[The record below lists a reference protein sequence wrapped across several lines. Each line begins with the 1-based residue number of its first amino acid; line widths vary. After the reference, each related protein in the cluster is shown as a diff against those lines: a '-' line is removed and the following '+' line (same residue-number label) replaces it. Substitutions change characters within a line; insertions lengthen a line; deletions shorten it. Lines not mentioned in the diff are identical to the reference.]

1 MFVGFLTMK
10 KVGFVSLGCPKNLV
24 DSEVMMG
31 SLAEAGYQITN
42 IAEDADT
49 IVVNT
54 CGFIE
59 SAKQES
65 IDAILEA
72 TRLKKRG
79 KAGRVVVAGCLVER
93 YRDELIKELPEVDAF
108 IGTSQVNEI
117 LKAADETFDAKQL
130 TITRIGNKSATYL
143 YDEYTPRLRATQS
156 HTAFIKIAEGCDRP
170 CAFCSIPSMRGSFRS
185 RRFGSIIEEAR
196 MLAKQGVKEV
206 VLIAQDSSR
215 YGEDFGEVDLLAQLI
230 RALGEI
236 DDLEWIR
243 VMYAYPTHIS
253 DAFLD
258 AIAETPKAVKYLD
271 MPLQHASRN
280 ILKAMRRGGNRE
292 SLERLIARVRERV
305 PGIAIRT
312 TFITGFPGETDEDF
326 EELLTFVRNCRFD
339 NVGVFT
345 YSDEEGTPAFD
356 LPNKVDPKTAKK
368 RRDRLM
374 KEQAKIS
381 REMNRAKIGNT
392 YKVMFEGLSQESDLL
407 FQGRLEG
414 QTQEIDGYILIND
427 TPDDLKPQIGEV
439 YDVRITEAHA
449 YDLVGEIMPPISA
462 VSPPSQDSAAVSDLP

>member
-1 MFVGFLTMK
+1 MK
-10 KVGFVSLGCPKNLV
+10 KIGFVSLGCPKNLV

-31 SLAEAGYQITN
+31 QLVEAGYEITSN
-42 IAEDADT
+42 QADADT
-49 IVVNT
+49 LVVNT

-65 IDAILEA
+65 VEAILEA
-72 TRLKKRG
+72 TDLKNHG
-79 KAGRVVVAGCLVER
+79 KTTRVIVAGCLVER
-93 YRDELIKELPEVDAF
+93 YRDELMKELPEVDAF
-108 IGTSQVNEI
+108 IGTSQINEI
-117 LKAADETFDAKQL
+117 LRAADD
-130 TITRIGNKSATYL
+130 TIEAGELARTPLGNKSATYL
-143 YDEYTPRLRATQS
+143 YDEYTPRLRATDS

-170 CAFCSIPSMRGSFRS
+170 CAFCSIPSMRGAFRS

-196 MLAKQGVKEV
+196 NLAKQGVKEL

-215 YGEDFGEVDLLAQLI
+215 YGEDLGEVDALAALI

-236 DDLEWIR
+236 EEVEWVR

-253 DAFLD
+253 DAFLA

-280 ILKAMRRGGNRE
+280 VLSLMKRGGNRE
-292 SLERLIARVRERV
+292 SLERLIARVRDKV

-326 EELLTFVRNCRFD
+326 EELVEFVKNCRFD

-345 YSDEEGTPAFD
+345 YSDEEGTAAHD
-356 LPNKVDPKTAKK
+356 LPNKVDSKIARQRKH
-368 RRDRLM
+368 RLM
-374 KEQAKIS
+374 TEQARIS
-381 REMNRAKIGNT
+381 KKANAAKIGQT
-392 YKVMFEGLSQESDLL
+392 HKVLFEGLSKESDLL
-407 FQGRLEG
+407 FQGRLES

-427 TPDDLKPQIGEV
+427 MPEGFDPRIGEI
-439 YDVRITEAHA
+439 YNVRITEAHN
-449 YDLVGEIMPPISA
+449 YDLIGEI
-462 VSPPSQDSAAVSDLP
+462 VC

>member
-1 MFVGFLTMK
+1 MK

-31 SLAEAGYQITN
+31 TLAEAGWEITN
-42 IAEDADT
+42 NADEADT
-49 IVVNT
+49 VVVNT

-72 TRLKKRG
+72 TSLKAEG
-79 KAGRVVVAGCLVER
+79 KAKRVVVAGCLVER
-93 YRDELIKELPEVDAF
+93 YRDDLMKELPEVDAF
-108 IGTSQVNEI
+108 IGTNE
-117 LKAADETFDAKQL
+117 
-130 TITRIGNKSATYL
+130 ITRILEATDETKKFRELPLLPIGNKTATYL
-143 YDEYTPRLRATQS
+143 YDFDSPRYRATDS

-196 MLAKQGVKEV
+196 KLAKQGVKEV

-215 YGEDFGEVDLLAQLI
+215 YGEDLGQVDALASLI

-236 DDLEWIR
+236 EELEWVR

-253 DAFLD
+253 DAFLA

-280 ILKAMRRGGNRE
+280 VLKLMKRGGTRE

-305 PGIAIRT
+305 PGIARRT
-312 TFITGFPGETDEDF
+312 TFITGFPGETEEDF
-326 EELLTFVRNCRFD
+326 EELITFVRNCRFD

-345 YSDEEGTPAFD
+345 YSDEEGTPAYD
-356 LPNKVDPKTAKK
+356 LPSKVDPKIAEK
-368 RRDRLM
+368 RRIRLM

-381 REMNRAKIGNT
+381 KQLNKAKVGNI
-392 YKVMFEGLSQESDLL
+392 YRVLFEGLSQESDLL

-414 QTQEIDGYILIND
+414 QAQEIDGYILIND
-427 TPDDLKPQIGEV
+427 MPDEFDPQIGGV
-439 YDVRITEAHA
+439 YDVRITEAHE
-449 YDLVGEIMPPISA
+449 YDLVGAI
-462 VSPPSQDSAAVSDLP
+462 V

>member
-1 MFVGFLTMK
+1 MRSTDREIK

-31 SLAEAGYQITN
+31 TLAEAGYQITN
-42 IAEDADT
+42 DAGEADT
-49 IVVNT
+49 VVVNT

-72 TRLKKRG
+72 TQWKSQG
-79 KAGRVVVAGCLVER
+79 KANRVIVAGCLVER
-93 YRDELIKELPEVDAF
+93 YRDDLMKELPEVDAF
-108 IGTSQVNEI
+108 IGTSQVGEI
-117 LKAADETFDAKQL
+117 LKAADDEFDSKQL
-130 TITRIGNKSATYL
+130 TITPVGNKSSTYL
-143 YDEYTPRLRATQS
+143 YDEYTPRMRATQS

-196 MLAKQGVKEV
+196 MLAKQGVKEL

-215 YGEDFGEVDLLAQLI
+215 YGEDLGEVDALAALI

-236 DDLEWIR
+236 EDVEWVR

-253 DAFLD
+253 DAFLA
-258 AIAETPKAVKYLD
+258 AIADTPKAVKYLD

-280 ILKAMRRGGNRE
+280 VLKLMKRGGTRE
-292 SLERLIARVRERV
+292 SLEKLIARVREKV

-326 EELLTFVRNCRFD
+326 EELIKFVQNCRFD

-345 YSDEEGTPAFD
+345 YSDEESTDAFE
-356 LPNKVDPKTAKK
+356 LPNKVDPKVAVK
-368 RRDRLM
+368 RRNRLM

-381 REMNRAKIGNT
+381 KQLNRAKVGETFPVI
-392 YKVMFEGLSQESDLL
+392 FEGLSQESDLL
-407 FQGRLEG
+407 FQGRMTS
-414 QTQEIDGYILIND
+414 QTQEIDGYVLIND
-427 TPDDLKPQIGEV
+427 MPENFEPKIGEIYNV
-439 YDVRITEAHA
+439 KITQAHE
-449 YDLVGEIMPPISA
+449 YDLIGEI
-462 VSPPSQDSAAVSDLP
+462 V

>member
-1 MFVGFLTMK
+1 MK

-31 SLAEAGYQITN
+31 QLAEAGYEITN
-42 IAEDADT
+42 NAEEAET
-49 IVVNT
+49 VVVNT

-72 TRLKKRG
+72 TRLKEEG
-79 KAGRVVVAGCLVER
+79 KAKRVVVAGCLVER
-93 YRDELIKELPEVDAF
+93 YRDDLMKELPEVDAF

-117 LKAADETFDAKQL
+117 LKAADETFDARNL
-130 TITRIGNKSATYL
+130 ALSPIGNKTATYL
-143 YDEYTPRLRATQS
+143 YDFDTPRLRATES

-196 MLAKQGVKEV
+196 NLAKQGVKEL

-215 YGEDFGEVDLLAQLI
+215 YGEDLGGVDALAALI

-236 DDLEWIR
+236 EDIEWVR

-253 DAFLD
+253 DAFLA

-280 ILKAMRRGGNRE
+280 VLKLMKRGGNRE
-292 SLERLIARVRERV
+292 SLEKLIRRVRERV

-326 EELLTFVRNCRFD
+326 EELIKFVQNCRFD
-339 NVGVFT
+339 NLGVFT
-345 YSDEEGTPAFD
+345 YSDEEGTPAYM
-356 LPNKVDPKTAKK
+356 LPNKVDPKIAKQ
-368 RRDRLM
+368 RRNRLM

-381 REMNRAKIGNT
+381 KQINRSKIGST

-427 TPDDLKPQIGEV
+427 MPEKFEPRVGEI
-439 YDVRITEAHA
+439 YDVRITEAHE
-449 YDLVGEIMPPISA
+449 YDLVGEL
-462 VSPPSQDSAAVSDLP
+462 VGV

>member
-1 MFVGFLTMK
+1 MK

-31 SLAEAGYQITN
+31 ALAEAGYEITSS
-42 IAEDADT
+42 AEDAET
-49 IVVNT
+49 VVVNT

-72 TRLKKRG
+72 TRLKSEG
-79 KAGRVVVAGCLVER
+79 KAKRVVVAGCLVER
-93 YRDELIKELPEVDAF
+93 YRDDLMKELPEVDAF
-108 IGTSQVNEI
+108 IGTNEVTRI
-117 LKAADETFDAKQL
+117 LEAADEKTNFRSL
-130 TITRIGNKSATYL
+130 PLMPIGNKSATYL
-143 YDEYTPRLRATQS
+143 YDFDTPRYRATQS

-185 RRFGSIIEEAR
+185 RRFGSIVEEAR
-196 MLAKQGVKEV
+196 NLAKQGVKEV

-215 YGEDFGEVDLLAQLI
+215 YGEDLGDVNALAALI

-236 DDLEWIR
+236 DELEWVR

-253 DAFLD
+253 DAFLA

-280 ILKAMRRGGNRE
+280 VLKLMKRGGTRD
-292 SLERLIARVRERV
+292 SLERLIGRVREKV
-305 PGIAIRT
+305 PGITIRT
-312 TFITGFPGETDEDF
+312 TFITGFPGETEEDF
-326 EELLTFVRNCRFD
+326 EELMAFVRNCRFD

-345 YSDEEGTPAFD
+345 YSDEEGTPAYD
-356 LPNKVDPKTAKK
+356 LPDKVDPKLAKQ
-368 RRDRLM
+368 RRSRLM

-381 REMNRAKIGNT
+381 KQLNRARIGQT

-407 FQGRLEG
+407 FQGRLQG
-414 QTQEIDGYILIND
+414 QTQDIDGYILIND
-427 TPDDLKPQIGEV
+427 MPDGLEPKMGEL
-439 YDVRITEAHA
+439 YDVRITEAHE
-449 YDLVGEIMPPISA
+449 YDLIGELI
-462 VSPPSQDSAAVSDLP
+462 

>member
-1 MFVGFLTMK
+1 MLFFLIANMSKISSMK

-31 SLAEAGYQITN
+31 TLADAGYSITN
-42 IAEDADT
+42 SADEADT
-49 IVVNT
+49 VVVNT

-65 IDAILEA
+65 IDAILDA
-72 TRLKKRG
+72 TSLKSEG
-79 KAGRVVVAGCLVER
+79 KAKRVIVAGCLVER
-93 YRDELIKELPEVDAF
+93 YRDDLMKELPEVDAF
-108 IGTSQVNEI
+108 IGTSQIGDI
-117 LKAADETFDAKQL
+117 LKAADEKVAAETL
-130 TITRIGNKSATYL
+130 TITPVGNKTSTYL
-143 YDEYTPRLRATQS
+143 YDENSPRMRATQS

-196 MLAKQGVKEV
+196 DLAKQGVKEV

-215 YGEDFGEVDLLAQLI
+215 YGEDLGEVDALAALI
-230 RALGEI
+230 RVLGEI
-236 DDLEWIR
+236 DELEWVR

-253 DAFLD
+253 GAFLA

-280 ILKAMRRGGNRE
+280 VLKRMKRGGTRE
-292 SLERLIARVRERV
+292 SLEKLIARVRERV
-305 PGIAIRT
+305 PGITIRT
-312 TFITGFPGETDEDF
+312 TFITGFPGETEEDF
-326 EELLTFVRNCRFD
+326 QELMAFIKNCRFD

-356 LPNKVDPKTAKK
+356 LDGKVDPKIAK
-368 RRDRLM
+368 RRRDLLM
-374 KEQAKIS
+374 KTQAKIS
-381 REMNRAKIGNT
+381 RDLNRQKVGET
-392 YKVMFEGLSQESDLL
+392 FPVMFEGLSQESDLL
-407 FQGRLEG
+407 FQGRLQG

-427 TPDDLKPQIGEV
+427 MPDNLDPKIGKV
-439 YDVRITEAHA
+439 YNVKITEAHD
-449 YDLVGEIMPPISA
+449 YDLIGAIV
-462 VSPPSQDSAAVSDLP
+462 

>member
-1 MFVGFLTMK
+1 MK

-31 SLAEAGYQITN
+31 TLQQAGYEITN
-42 IAEDADT
+42 NANEAET
-49 IVVNT
+49 VVVNT

-72 TRLKKRG
+72 TRSKENGITK
-79 KAGRVVVAGCLVER
+79 RVVVAGCLVER
-93 YRDELIKELPEVDAF
+93 YRDDLMKELPDVDAF
-108 IGTSQVNEI
+108 IGTNEVTRI
-117 LKAADETFDAKQL
+117 LEATDETKNFRSL
-130 TITRIGNKSATYL
+130 PLFPIGGKTATYL
-143 YDEYTPRLRATQS
+143 YDFDTPRFRATES

-196 MLAKQGVKEV
+196 NLAEQGVKEL

-215 YGEDFGEVDLLAQLI
+215 YGEDLGEVDALAALI

-236 DDLEWIR
+236 EQIEWVR

-253 DAFLD
+253 DAFLA

-280 ILKAMRRGGNRE
+280 VLKLMKRGGTRE
-292 SLERLIARVRERV
+292 SLERLIGRVRERV

-326 EELLTFVRNCRFD
+326 EELIAFVKNCRFD

-356 LPNKVDPKTAKK
+356 LPNKIDPTLARQ
-368 RRDRLM
+368 RRTRLM

-381 REMNRAKIGNT
+381 KRLNKAKIGNT
-392 YKVMFEGLSQESDLL
+392 YKVLFEGISEESDLL

-414 QTQEIDGYILIND
+414 QTKEIDGHIFIND
-427 TPDDLKPQIGEV
+427 MPEDLQPLVGRIYNVE
-439 YDVRITEAHA
+439 ITEALN
-449 YDLVGEIMPPISA
+449 YDLVGRITVADGPHY
-462 VSPPSQDSAAVSDLP
+462 

>member
-1 MFVGFLTMK
+1 MK

-31 SLAEAGYQITN
+31 TLAEAGYEITN
-42 IAEDADT
+42 NADEAET
-49 IVVNT
+49 VVVNT

-72 TRLKKRG
+72 TALKAEG
-79 KAGRVVVAGCLVER
+79 KAKRVVVAGCLVER
-93 YRDELIKELPEVDAF
+93 YRDDLMKELPEVDAF
-108 IGTSQVNEI
+108 IGTNEVARI
-117 LKAADETFDAKQL
+117 LEATDETKNFREL
-130 TITRIGNKSATYL
+130 PLLPIGNKTATYL
-143 YDEYTPRLRATQS
+143 YDFDTPRFRATES

-170 CAFCSIPSMRGSFRS
+170 CAFCSIPGMRGSFRS

-196 MLAKQGVKEV
+196 NLAKQGVKEV

-215 YGEDFGEVDLLAQLI
+215 YGEDLGEVDALAALI

-236 DDLEWIR
+236 DDLEWVR

-253 DAFLD
+253 DAFLA

-280 ILKAMRRGGNRE
+280 VLKLMKRGGTRE
-292 SLERLIARVRERV
+292 SLEKLIARVRERV

-312 TFITGFPGETDEDF
+312 TFITGFPGETDADF
-326 EELLTFVRNCRFD
+326 EELMAFIRNCRFD
-339 NVGVFT
+339 NVGAFT
-345 YSDEEGTPAFD
+345 YSDEEGTAAYD
-356 LPNKVDPKTAKK
+356 LPNKVDAKTAIK
-368 RRDRLM
+368 RRNLLM

-381 REMNRAKIGNT
+381 KQLNKAKIGNT
-392 YKVMFEGLSQESDLL
+392 FPVIFEGLSQESDLL
-407 FQGRLEG
+407 FQGRLQG
-414 QTQEIDGYILIND
+414 QAQEIDGYILIND
-427 TPDDLKPQIGEV
+427 MPEDLQPEIGRI
-439 YDVRITEAHA
+439 YDVRITQAHE
-449 YDLVGEIMPPISA
+449 YDLIGEI
-462 VSPPSQDSAAVSDLP
+462 VR

>member
-1 MFVGFLTMK
+1 MK

-31 SLAEAGYQITN
+31 QLAEAGYQITN
-42 IAEDADT
+42 DAGEADT
-49 IVVNT
+49 VVVNT

-72 TRLKKRG
+72 TQWKSSG
-79 KAGRVVVAGCLVER
+79 SASRVIVAGCLVER
-93 YRDELIKELPEVDAF
+93 YRDDLMKELPEVDAF
-108 IGTSQVNEI
+108 IGTSQVNDI
-117 LKAADETFDAKQL
+117 LKAANAEFDAKKL
-130 TITRIGNKSATYL
+130 TITPIGNKSATYL
-143 YDEYTPRLRATQS
+143 YDEYTPRMRATQS

-185 RRFGSIIEEAR
+185 RRFGSIVEEAR
-196 MLAKQGVKEV
+196 MLGKQGVKEL

-215 YGEDFGEVDLLAQLI
+215 YGEDLGEVDALAALI

-236 DDLEWIR
+236 DDVEWVR

-253 DAFLD
+253 DAFLA

-280 ILKAMRRGGNRE
+280 VLKLMKRGGTRE
-292 SLERLIARVRERV
+292 SLEKLIHRVRERV

-326 EELLTFVRNCRFD
+326 EELIKFVQNCRFD

-356 LPNKVDPKTAKK
+356 LPDKVDPKIAMK
-368 RRDRLM
+368 RRNRLM

-381 REMNRAKIGNT
+381 KQLNRAKIG
-392 YKVMFEGLSQESDLL
+392 KIFPVIFEGLSQESDLL
-407 FQGRLEG
+407 FQGRMTS

-427 TPDDLKPQIGEV
+427 IPEGLEPQIGAIYKV
-439 YDVRITEAHA
+439 KITEAHE
-449 YDLVGEIMPPISA
+449 YDLVGEI
-462 VSPPSQDSAAVSDLP
+462 V

>member
-1 MFVGFLTMK
+1 MR

-31 SLAEAGYQITN
+31 QLAEAGYQITN
-42 IAEDADT
+42 SADDADT
-49 IVVNT
+49 VVVNT

-72 TRLKKRG
+72 TSLKADG
-79 KAGRVVVAGCLVER
+79 KAKRVVVAGCLVER
-93 YRDELIKELPEVDAF
+93 YRDDLMKEIPEVDAF
-108 IGTSQVNEI
+108 IGTSQINEI
-117 LKAADETFDAKQL
+117 LKAADEQFDAKAL
-130 TITRIGNKSATYL
+130 TITPIGNKSATYL
-143 YDEYTPRLRATQS
+143 YDEYTPRMRATRS

-185 RRFGSIIEEAR
+185 RRFGSIVEEAR
-196 MLAKQGVKEV
+196 TLAKQGVKEV

-215 YGEDFGEVDLLAQLI
+215 YGEDLGEVDALAALI

-236 DDLEWIR
+236 DEIEWVR

-253 DAFLD
+253 DAFLA

-280 ILKAMRRGGNRE
+280 VLKLMKRGGTRE
-292 SLERLIARVRERV
+292 SLEKLIRRVREKV

-312 TFITGFPGETDEDF
+312 TFITGFPGETDDDF
-326 EELLTFVRNCRFD
+326 EELIKFVQNCRFD

-345 YSDEEGTPAFD
+345 YSDEEGTPAFE
-356 LPNKVDPKTAKK
+356 LPNKVEPKIAEK
-368 RRDRLM
+368 RRNRLM

-381 REMNRAKIGNT
+381 KSLNKAKIGNT
-392 YKVMFEGLSQESDLL
+392 YRVLFEGVSQESDLL
-407 FQGRLEG
+407 LQGRLEG
-414 QTQEIDGYILIND
+414 QAEEIDGYILIND
-427 TPDDLKPQIGEV
+427 LPEGFEPKIGEI
-439 YDVRITEAHA
+439 YNVRINKALD
-449 YDLVGEIMPPISA
+449 YDLVGEII
-462 VSPPSQDSAAVSDLP
+462 